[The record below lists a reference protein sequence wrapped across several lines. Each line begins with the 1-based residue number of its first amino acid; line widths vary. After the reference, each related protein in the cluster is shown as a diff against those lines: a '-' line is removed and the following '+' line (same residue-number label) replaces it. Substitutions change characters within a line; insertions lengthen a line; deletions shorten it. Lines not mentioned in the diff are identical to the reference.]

1 MKTIERTHIF
11 CIFAQQFN
19 KLQQHEQGLPRQ
31 DERGAGTDVS
41 RRCAEHRQPNT
52 LRPSHNIRSYCCIDR
67 MAKPFTN
74 GGTHP
79 ALHARGRTTTMSS
92 CGQCRRPHCS
102 RLESSAST
110 IRERRCHLQAQRTS
124 RYATPSVGA

>member
-41 RRCAEHRQPNT
+41 R
-52 LRPSHNIRSYCCIDR
+52 
-67 MAKPFTN
+67 
-74 GGTHP
+74 
-79 ALHARGRTTTMSS
+79 
-92 CGQCRRPHCS
+92 
-102 RLESSAST
+102 
-110 IRERRCHLQAQRTS
+110 
-124 RYATPSVGA
+124 